1 MKPPSGR
8 DVKQLPSSGWQFAII
23 PMISVLN
30 KAFHIMVVG
39 YHKFKQQKLKLN
51 PGDYYDSPP
60 S

>member
-8 DVKQLPSSGWQFAII
+8 DVKQLPVPGWQFAII
-23 PMISVLN
+23 SMVSVLN

-39 YHKFKQQKLKLN
+39 YHKCEQRKLK
-51 PGDYYDSPP
+51 PGDYYDSPT